1 MSKTDT
7 QRGNRTVCM
16 RGIFS
21 TGVDRQTYTQ
31 MGSLHKSDT
40 HTCADTL
47 RQADRLTDKHTDR
60 LGFSVVNT

>member
-1 MSKTDT
+1 
-7 QRGNRTVCM
+7 M

-21 TGVDRQTYTQ
+21 IGVDRQTYTQ
-31 MGSLHKSDT
+31 MGSLHKGDT

-60 LGFSVVNT
+60 LCFSVVNT